1 VSERTTQRGEG
12 EIGTCHVCGATFAT
26 QEELSKHLIDADDGL
41 GTADGPGAQDPDR
54 NATRGGLGP
63 GN

>member
-1 VSERTTQRGEG
+1 VSERTTQRGDG
-12 EIGTCHVCGATFAT
+12 EIGTCHVCGATFGT

-41 GTADGPGAQDPDR
+41 RTADGPGAQDPDR
-54 NATRGGLGP
+54 NATRGGLGA

>member
-1 VSERTTQRGEG
+1 MGGRVSERTTQRGDG

-41 GTADGPGAQDPDR
+41 ASADGPGAQDPTGTSPAGD
-54 NATRGGLGP
+54 
-63 GN
+63 

>member
-1 VSERTTQRGEG
+1 MRQRTTQRGDG

-41 GTADGPGAQDPDR
+41 ATADGPEADP
-54 NATRGGLGP
+54 AGTP
-63 GN
+63 PAGN